1 MREEEAKA
9 ALSKLREIMDGH
21 NNWRRRET
29 INLIPSENVMSPLA
43 EYFYLNDMMGR
54 YAEGTIGKRYYQGV
68 SFVDAAEQMLV
79 DLMSS
84 LFSSRFTDVRPIS
97 GTVANMAVYHS
108 VAGLG
113 ERIASLPTAAG
124 GHISHNETG
133 APKAFGLRVSYL
145 PWSQGDFN
153 VDVDAA
159 RRLIIEERPKL
170 VLLGASLYLFPHPI
184 KELADAAHEVGAVL
198 MHDSAHVLG
207 LIAGHQFPN
216 PLELGADIM
225 TSSTHKTFPGPQG
238 GVIFT
243 TREDL
248 FKEIQRSVFPVM
260 TSNYHLHRYASTIV
274 TAIEMSTYG
283 DEYAAAVRGNAKALA
298 EQLHANG
305 LPVVAEEHGFTATHQ
320 VAMDVSKFGGGGP
333 IAKALEDANIIVN
346 KNMLPWDKSP
356 IKPSG
361 IRMGVQEM
369 TRMGMG
375 KGEMAEV
382 AELIAKVIIKGV
394 EPSKVKPDVVELRR
408 GFTKVR
414 YGFELSA
421 LGLDCPCLPLL

>member
-1 MREEEAKA
+1 
-9 ALSKLREIMDGH
+9 
-21 NNWRRRET
+21 
-29 INLIPSENVMSPLA
+29 
-43 EYFYLNDMMGR
+43 MMGGR

-68 SFVDAAEQMLV
+68 SLVDEAEQMLV

-113 ERIASLPTAAG
+113 GEKIASLPTAAG

-133 APKAFGLRVSYL
+133 GAPKAFGLRVSYL
-145 PWSQGDFN
+145 PWSQENFN

-159 RRLIIEERPKL
+159 RRLIAEERPKL
-170 VLLGASLYLFPHPI
+170 VLLGASLYLFPPHPPI

-216 PLELGADIM
+216 PLELGGADIM
-225 TSSTHKTFPGPQG
+225 TSSTHKTFPGPQGG

-283 DEYAAAVRGNAKALA
+283 GDEYAATVRSNAKALA

-320 VAMDVSKFGGGGP
+320 VAMDVSKFGGGGGP
-333 IAKALEDANIIVN
+333 IAKHWR
-346 KNMLPWDKSP
+346 MP
-356 IKPSG
+356 I
-361 IRMGVQEM
+361 
-369 TRMGMG
+369 
-375 KGEMAEV
+375 
-382 AELIAKVIIKGV
+382 
-394 EPSKVKPDVVELRR
+394 
-408 GFTKVR
+408 
-414 YGFELSA
+414 
-421 LGLDCPCLPLL
+421 

>member
-1 MREEEAKA
+1 MREEEALA
-9 ALSKLREIMDGH
+9 SLNKLRSIMDKH

-68 SFVDAAEQMLV
+68 SLIDEAEQMLV
-79 DLMSS
+79 DLMSTI
-84 LFSSRFTDVRPIS
+84 FSSRFTDVRPIS

-113 ERIASLPTAAG
+113 EKIASLPTAAG

-145 PWSQGDFN
+145 PWSQDAFN

-159 RRLIIEERPKL
+159 RKLIIEEKPKL
-170 VLLGASLYLFPHPI
+170 VLLGASLYLFPHPV

-216 PLELGADIM
+216 PLEMGADIM

-243 TREDL
+243 SREDL

-274 TAIEMSTYG
+274 TAIEMLTYG
-283 DEYAAAVRGNAKALA
+283 DEYAAAVRRNAKALA
-298 EQLHANG
+298 ESLHSLG

-320 VAMDVSKFGGGGP
+320 VAMDVSKFGGGGS
-333 IAKALEDANIIVN
+333 IAKALEEANIIVN

-356 IKPSG
+356 VRPSG

-369 TRMGMG
+369 TRVGMG
-375 KGEMAEV
+375 SSEMSEV
-382 AELIAKVIIKGV
+382 ARLIAKVVLQGV
-394 EPSKVKPDVVELRR
+394 EPSKVKPEVMELRR
-408 GFTKVR
+408 GFTKVH
-414 YGFELSA
+414 YGFDLNA
-421 LGLDCPCLPLL
+421 IGLNCPCLPLL

>member
-1 MREEEAKA
+1 MREEEAIA
-9 ALSKLREIMDGH
+9 ALSKLRAIMDRH

-68 SFVDAAEQMLV
+68 SLVDEAEQMLV

-113 ERIASLPTAAG
+113 EKIASLPTAAG

-145 PWSQGDFN
+145 PWSQENFN

-159 RRLIIEERPKL
+159 RRLIAEERPKL

-283 DEYAAAVRGNAKALA
+283 DEYAATVRSNAKALA

-356 IKPSG
+356 VKPSG

-375 KGEMAEV
+375 KGEMAAV
-382 AELIAKVIIKGV
+382 AELIAKVVIKGV
-394 EPSKVKPDVVELRR
+394 EPSKVKPEVVELRR

-414 YGFELSA
+414 YGFDLST
-421 LGLDCPCLPLL
+421 LGLNCPCLPLL